1 MIDGINTYRNGELD
15 NSHTDYG
22 YLSLAPG
29 NNEIQI
35 TGPSSVDVA
44 ISFQFIYLG

>member
-22 YLSLAPG
+22 YLNLAPG
-29 NNEIQI
+29 NNLIQA
-35 TGPSSVDVA
+35 TGASSVDVT
-44 ISFQFIYLG
+44 ISFPFIYLE